1 MRTDNKSGWSLNR
14 KNFSPLI
21 SKRWETP
28 RITNQASHR
37 VGGRHTCHKPPDFFE
52 RSNCDYYFRTGKINE
67 SNYLSGEFTD
77 EFLHEQADVGDYV
90 LDDQGF
96 QYRPTQDEMQRLAL
110 ELEGHSLL
118 FIDCLKG
125 K

>member
-1 MRTDNKSGWSLNR
+1 M
-14 KNFSPLI
+14 
-21 SKRWETP
+21 
-28 RITNQASHR
+28 
-37 VGGRHTCHKPPDFFE
+37 
-52 RSNCDYYFRTGKINE
+52 
-67 SNYLSGEFTD
+67 D

-110 ELEGHSLL
+110 EGHSLL